1 MNLLLD
7 APVRLGLRRKLWQDT
22 FMDVDLTS
30 FTPPQQQALF
40 DLLVLVMYADG
51 RLTTAED
58 EQLLQLLTAMGQAD
72 ELDRQRAFDAAVT
85 RMRPFMESV
94 HKAKEQALLLADA
107 FAGRNQQKQVLAAV
121 ESIITSDGHL
131 STWENT
137 LLSELRMKFR
147 L

>member
-1 MNLLLD
+1 
-7 APVRLGLRRKLWQDT
+7 
-22 FMDVDLTS
+22 MDVDLTS
-30 FTPPQQQALF
+30 FTPPQQHALF

-85 RMRPFMESV
+85 RMRLFMESV
-94 HKAKEQALLLADA
+94 HKANEQALLLADA
-107 FAGRNQQKQVLAAV
+107 FAGRLQQKQVLAAV
-121 ESIITSDGHL
+121 EGIITSDGHV

-137 LLSELRMKFR
+137 LLSELRLKFR

>member
-1 MNLLLD
+1 
-7 APVRLGLRRKLWQDT
+7 
-22 FMDVDLTS
+22 MDVDLPS
-30 FTPPQQQALF
+30 FTPPQQHALF

-58 EQLLQLLTAMGQAD
+58 EQLQQLLTAMGHAD
-72 ELDRQRAFDAAVT
+72 EIDRQRVFDDVVT

-94 HKAKEQALLLADA
+94 HKAKEQALLLAGA
-107 FAGRNQQKQVLAAV
+107 FTGRPQQKQVLAAV
-121 ESIITSDGHL
+121 ERIITSDGHV

-137 LLSELRMKFR
+137 LLSELRLKFR

>member
-1 MNLLLD
+1 
-7 APVRLGLRRKLWQDT
+7 
-22 FMDVDLTS
+22 MDVDLTS